1 MQKEFQQAARSFA
14 MDRVIPQAAELDRTM
29 KFPKELFAE
38 AWELGLVNVHI
49 PEDCGGLGLHTVEAC
64 VINEELAYGCS
75 GVSTAIESNSLAQ
88 MPIILAGSD
97 AIKKK
102 YLGRMTEAPLKC
114 AYGVSE
120 PGAGS
125 DVAAAKTRA
134 VKKGD
139 EYVINGA
146 KLWITNGGVC
156 KEHTEGRGPGEGG
169 WYFVLAVTDGDA
181 SVGKRMTGFV
191 VDADSEGISVGE
203 KLVNMGQ
210 RCSDT
215 RPIFFDN
222 VVVPKENV
230 LGAEG
235 AGFKVRG
242 FHRCTSH
249 HFFLFRFYLFFT
261 ALLLCRCVLR
271 KVYFC

>member
-1 MQKEFQQAARSFA
+1 
-14 MDRVIPQAAELDRTM
+14 
-29 KFPKELFAE
+29 
-38 AWELGLVNVHI
+38 
-49 PEDCGGLGLHTVEAC
+49 
-64 VINEELAYGCS
+64 
-75 GVSTAIESNSLAQ
+75 
-88 MPIILAGSD
+88 
-97 AIKKK
+97 
-102 YLGRMTEAPLKC
+102 MTEAPLKC

-120 PGAGS
+120 AGAGS

-139 EYVINGA
+139 EYVINGS

-156 KEHTEGRGPGEGG
+156 KTHTEGTGPGEGG
-169 WYFVLAVTDGDA
+169 WYFVMAVTDGDA

-191 VDADSEGISVGE
+191 VDADTEGISVGE

-235 AGFKVRG
+235 DGFKVLPSTTTMDDLLLLLFRSSIFSG
-242 FHRCTSH
+242 VTFFCVSDIHPKS
-249 HFFLFRFYLFFT
+249 FLFVRIF
-261 ALLLCRCVLR
+261 
-271 KVYFC
+271 